1 MLAAFVYFYGLG
13 SPHIPKNGDESVY
26 INMARL
32 TGESGHWL
40 PLISQ
45 YDSMRNT
52 KPPLLFWQGI
62 ESTAHGTNWSL
73 WNLRFPSVLYT
84 LCTAFLVFLLARRFS
99 GENARGCLAAL
110 IYLAFFSTYRYGR
123 PYLTNAPET
132 FWLFLAYFPLLYWKD
147 AALESRWLPL
157 LLGVFTGIGL
167 LYKSFALLAP
177 VGVAVAWWYLH
188 RRKYRIGPFLRRDAW
203 KLVLLGVV
211 SLGMFSLWFLLDPHP
226 QTVWQDFVVKENAH
240 KFDPGSSSYFATL
253 LWGGSSVWTM
263 ILGGAANAT
272 LLALPVAALMA
283 SALRR
288 PGDLSDNEKLLWIW
302 LLTAIIVFSL
312 PSQRSARYLL
322 TAMPA
327 LAVLCALGWE
337 RLRSGWFIAT
347 LIICA
352 AALVFMAYESRL
364 LQSAV
369 GGMLFPTIYWALL
382 LGAIGFCVAAMC
394 IPAMRRPGAPVASL
408 LLFLSMAVFLRPFDG
423 SRGNFPAAAQ
433 SAVAG
438 REVWVPSD
446 FTTSEEAYRFL
457 LPTAKLR
464 IYTKREDLDS
474 AALARQYRLFAVRMP
489 LDGLPCGGCRVL
501 GQRLDLRGRLSSADI
516 EAILRGRVFENIF
529 LKELLIESSLAGRQE

>member
-62 ESTAHGTNWSL
+62 ESTAHGTRWSL
-73 WNLRFPSVLYT
+73 WNLRVPSVIYT
-84 LCTAFLVFLLARRFS
+84 LCTAFLAFLLARRFS
-99 GENARGCLAAL
+99 GEDARGCLAAL

-147 AALESRWLPL
+147 AALKSRWLPL

-177 VGVAVAWWYLH
+177 VGLAVAWWYLH
-188 RRKYRIGPFLRRDAW
+188 RREYRIGPFLRLDAW
-203 KLVLLGVV
+203 KLVLLGAV

-240 KFDPGSSSYFATL
+240 KFDPGSGSYFATL

-302 LLTAIIVFSL
+302 LLTAIIVFSV

-347 LIICA
+347 LILCA
-352 AALVFMAYESRL
+352 AALAFLAYESRL
-364 LQSAV
+364 LQGAV
-369 GGMLFPTIYWALL
+369 GGALFPTVYWALL
-382 LGAIGFCVAAMC
+382 LGSIGFCVAAMC

-464 IYTKREDLDS
+464 IYTRREDLDS

-489 LDGLPCGGCRVL
+489 LDGLPCSGCRVL
-501 GQRLDLRGRLSSADI
+501 GQRLDLRGRLSSSEI
-516 EAILRGRVFENIF
+516 EAILGGRVFENVF
-529 LKELLIESSLAGRQE
+529 LKEQLIESSLAERQE